1 MVLYR
6 SEREQL
12 TMASSWEHRAGL
24 LGGGSLWVESWHMR
38 KGFGLIKLG

>member
-12 TMASSWEHRAGL
+12 TMDSSWEHRAGL
-24 LGGGSLWVESWHMR
+24 HGGRSLWVESWHMR
-38 KGFGLIKLG
+38 KGFGPMKLG